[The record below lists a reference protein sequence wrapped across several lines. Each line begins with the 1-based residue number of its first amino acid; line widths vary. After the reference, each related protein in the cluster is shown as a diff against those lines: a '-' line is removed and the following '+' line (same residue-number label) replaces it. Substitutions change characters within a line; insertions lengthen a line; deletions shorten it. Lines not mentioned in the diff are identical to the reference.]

1 MGGGGRGDPVLRGEG
16 KGEWGSSVRG
26 TAMKGADIGM

>member
-1 MGGGGRGDPVLRGEG
+1 MGGGEGIPFSEEKGRGNG
-16 KGEWGSSVRG
+16 GSSVRG